1 MSDFATVNNPSK
13 RFKHYLELKGA
24 TGKKVFYRPDRFSA
38 RDTFR
43 SGLPEITLDGQSFTL
58 QNISFSGLAV
68 DIKNTAAPLPALGKA
83 VPCVLKFHNNVLFE
97 SAARVTRV
105 DDTTLAVQFTERV
118 CDVVSLKLQYED
130 VEIQKQLLET
140 ALTRLDL
147 VSSGFKELCADMV
160 FFLRRIEH
168 MASSRQLL
176 VERGTITEA
185 DALAQMET
193 ALFAE
198 WRSYWI
204 RGNAFLI
211 PLEDA
216 GDKEGI
222 QAHKDYVEAVL
233 TPLFMG
239 APIFERSYMKPL
251 GYPGD
256 FEIMNMVYDGHDQ
269 GDTLYGKFL
278 HRLGLVV
285 AFCIAERMNV
295 VKQEIES
302 IFIKNTEQNSVR
314 IANLGCGSAREVPDI
329 LKLYNDEVFRFKL
342 DYLLLDQDQPA
353 LNQALNRS
361 RPLAA
366 RHPQRVNVKS
376 CQLSFLD
383 LMKPQT
389 TLQKEGAFDIIYTVS
404 LIDYING
411 RRANILLKS
420 LYSNLKV
427 GGKLIIGNMAAT
439 PDRNLFP
446 MDYLTDWVVIYRNPQ
461 EMLDLAQGLD
471 NAKVSL
477 VQESTGRVH
486 LLFVERLA

>member
-1 MSDFATVNNPSK
+1 
-13 RFKHYLELKGA
+13 
-24 TGKKVFYRPDRFSA
+24 
-38 RDTFR
+38 
-43 SGLPEITLDGQSFTL
+43 
-58 QNISFSGLAV
+58 
-68 DIKNTAAPLPALGKA
+68 
-83 VPCVLKFHNNVLFE
+83 
-97 SAARVTRV
+97 
-105 DDTTLAVQFTERV
+105 
-118 CDVVSLKLQYED
+118 

-233 TPLFMG
+233 TPLFMA